1 MEKISDWYPKRTL
14 GSLLDDAAAKWGN
27 REAITYKGDSWSFT
41 DWKREADRLAKGLI
55 AYSVKPA
62 DRVAVW
68 MVNRP
73 DWLFVMFA
81 IAKVGACIVPLNT
94 RYRSD
99 DVAYTLAQSRSSLLI
114 SVDQSGPVD
123 YRAMLA
129 DTMPDIDK
137 GSDGAL
143 KLVGFPELRRLVFL
157 GNETLPNS
165 SSWDDMLTAG
175 AVVSDTELQARSDA
189 VDPDSLLMIGY
200 TSGTTG
206 HPKGVM
212 QAHIVIRNV
221 HERAQLL
228 GMTFEDVHL
237 NYLPMFHLYGYS
249 ELAMMAVI
257 SGAKQVL
264 MDAFD
269 AETALDTA
277 EREGVTI
284 MHGFE
289 AHWLDLLTSQEKRP
303 RKLNFRFGTL
313 PSGVDS
319 TIPIA
324 EKVQDVFGPTISGY
338 GMTEAWAFITVTNPG
353 HTREQRVNASGYPM
367 NDYEFRIID
376 PETGQDQPTGVSGE
390 ILIRG
395 YAVMKGYWDKPEATA
410 EAIDKDGWLHSGDM
424 GLIRPDGHLVFQGR
438 YKDMLKV
445 GGENVSPAEMEAY
458 LRNMPEVLDAAIVS
472 YPDPRLT
479 EVPVAFVL
487 ASGDGAVVPETII
500 GRCKGKVASFKIPR
514 HVIELPE
521 FPMTPSGKVRKIE
534 LRAAA
539 LDFLKEPDARDA
551 GNE

>member
-1 MEKISDWYPKRTL
+1 MTNTGTTEWYPKRTM
-14 GSLLDDAAAKWGN
+14 GPLLDEAAAKWGD
-27 REAITYKGDSWSFT
+27 RVAVSYKGESWTFA
-41 DWKREADRLAKGLI
+41 DWQRETDRLAKGLM
-55 AYSVKPA
+55 AYGVEPGE
-62 DRVAVW
+62 RVAVW

-73 DWLFVMFA
+73 EWLFIMFA

-94 RYRSD
+94 RYRTD

-114 SVDQSGPVD
+114 SVDKSGPVD

-129 DTMPDIDK
+129 DTMPDIEK
-137 GSDGAL
+137 GTDGAL
-143 KLVGFPELRRLVFL
+143 ELGTFPELRRVVFL
-157 GNETLPNS
+157 GDERLPNTT
-165 SSWDDMLTAG
+165 SWDDMLAAG
-175 AVVSDTELQARSDA
+175 AAISDDDLQARADA
-189 VDPDSLLMIGY
+189 VDPNSLLMIGY

-212 QAHIVIRNV
+212 QGHIVIRNV

-228 GMTFEDVHL
+228 GMSFEDVHL

-249 ELAMMAVI
+249 ELAMISVI

-264 MDAFD
+264 LDAFD
-269 AETALDTA
+269 ADEALDTA

-289 AHWLDLLTSQEKRP
+289 AHWLDLLTAQEKRP
-303 RKLNFRFGTL
+303 RSLKLRFGTL

-324 EKVQDVFGPTISGY
+324 DKVQDVFGPTISGY
-338 GMTEAWAFITVTNPG
+338 GMTEAWAFITVTNLG
-353 HTREQRVNASGYPM
+353 HSREQRVNASGYPM

-376 PETGQDQPTGVSGE
+376 PETGKDQPTGVSGE

-395 YAVMKGYWDKPEATA
+395 YAVMKGYWDKPEETA
-410 EAIDKDGWLHSGDM
+410 AAIDADGWLHSGDM
-424 GLIRPDGHLVFQGR
+424 GLFREDGHMVFQGR

-458 LRNMPEVLDAAIVS
+458 LRGMPEILDAAIVS
-472 YPDPRLT
+472 YPDLRLT

-487 ASGDGAVVPETII
+487 ASGDGAVVPEDII
-500 GRCKGKVASFKIPR
+500 GHCKGRIASFKIPR

-534 LRAAA
+534 LRAKA
-539 LDFLKEPDARDA
+539 LEMLGEPS
-551 GNE
+551 

>member
-1 MEKISDWYPKRTL
+1 MGP
-14 GSLLDDAAAKWGN
+14 LLDEAAAKWGD
-27 REAITYKGDSWSFT
+27 REAVSYKGITWTFA
-41 DWKREADRLAKGLI
+41 DWQREADRLAKGLM
-55 AYSVKPA
+55 AYGVEPG

-73 DWLFVMFA
+73 EWLFIMFA

-94 RYRSD
+94 RYRTD
-99 DVAYTLAQSRSSLLI
+99 DVAYTLAQSRSALLI
-114 SVDQSGPVD
+114 SVDKSGPVD

-129 DTMPDIDK
+129 DTMPDIGN

-143 KLVGFPELRRLVFL
+143 ELETFPELRRVVFL
-157 GNETLPNS
+157 GDERLPNTT
-165 SSWDDMLTAG
+165 SWDDMLAAG
-175 AVVSDTELQARSDA
+175 AAISDAELQARADA

-212 QAHIVIRNV
+212 QGHIVIRNV

-228 GMTFEDVHL
+228 GMSFEDVHL

-249 ELAMMAVI
+249 ELAMISVI
-257 SGAKQVL
+257 AGAKQVL

-269 AETALDTA
+269 ADEALDTA

-289 AHWLDLLTSQEKRP
+289 AHWLDLLTAQEKRP
-303 RKLNFRFGTL
+303 RNLKLRFGTL

-324 EKVQDVFGPTISGY
+324 DKVQDVFGPTISGY
-338 GMTEAWAFITVTNPG
+338 GMTEAWAFITVTNLG
-353 HTREQRVNASGYPM
+353 HSREQRVNASGYPM

-376 PETGQDQPTGVSGE
+376 PETGRDQPTGVSGE

-395 YAVMKGYWDKPEATA
+395 YAVMKGYWDKPEETA
-410 EAIDKDGWLHSGDM
+410 AAIDEDGWLHSGDM
-424 GLIRPDGHLVFQGR
+424 GLFRADGHMVFQGR

-458 LRNMPEVLDAAIVS
+458 LRDMPEILDAAIVS

-487 ASGDGAVVPETII
+487 ASGDGAVVPDEII
-500 GRCKGKVASFKIPR
+500 GRCKGRVASFKIPR

-534 LRAAA
+534 LRATA
-539 LDFLKEPDARDA
+539 LEMLGEPGGKQA
-551 GNE
+551 GND

>member
-94 RYRSD
+94 RYRAD

-143 KLVGFPELRRLVFL
+143 ELAGFPELRRLVFL

-175 AVVSDTELQARSDA
+175 AVVSDAELQARSDA

-237 NYLPMFHLYGYS
+237 N
-249 ELAMMAVI
+249 
-257 SGAKQVL
+257 
-264 MDAFD
+264 
-269 AETALDTA
+269 
-277 EREGVTI
+277 
-284 MHGFE
+284 
-289 AHWLDLLTSQEKRP
+289 
-303 RKLNFRFGTL
+303 
-313 PSGVDS
+313 
-319 TIPIA
+319 
-324 EKVQDVFGPTISGY
+324 
-338 GMTEAWAFITVTNPG
+338 
-353 HTREQRVNASGYPM
+353 
-367 NDYEFRIID
+367 
-376 PETGQDQPTGVSGE
+376 
-390 ILIRG
+390 
-395 YAVMKGYWDKPEATA
+395 
-410 EAIDKDGWLHSGDM
+410 
-424 GLIRPDGHLVFQGR
+424 
-438 YKDMLKV
+438 
-445 GGENVSPAEMEAY
+445 
-458 LRNMPEVLDAAIVS
+458 
-472 YPDPRLT
+472 
-479 EVPVAFVL
+479 
-487 ASGDGAVVPETII
+487 
-500 GRCKGKVASFKIPR
+500 
-514 HVIELPE
+514 
-521 FPMTPSGKVRKIE
+521 
-534 LRAAA
+534 
-539 LDFLKEPDARDA
+539 
-551 GNE
+551 

>member
-1 MEKISDWYPKRTL
+1 MGP
-14 GSLLDDAAAKWGN
+14 LLDEAAAKWGD
-27 REAITYKGDSWSFT
+27 REAVSYKGITWTFA
-41 DWKREADRLAKGLI
+41 DWQREADRLAKGLM
-55 AYSVKPA
+55 AYGVEPG

-73 DWLFVMFA
+73 EWLFIMFA

-94 RYRSD
+94 RYRTD
-99 DVAYTLAQSRSSLLI
+99 DVAYTLAQSRSALLI
-114 SVDQSGPVD
+114 SVDKSGPVD

-129 DTMPDIDK
+129 DTMPDIGN

-143 KLVGFPELRRLVFL
+143 ELETFPELRRVVFL
-157 GNETLPNS
+157 GDERLPNTT
-165 SSWDDMLTAG
+165 SWDDMLAAG
-175 AVVSDTELQARSDA
+175 AAISDAELQARADA

-212 QAHIVIRNV
+212 QGHIVIRNV

-228 GMTFEDVHL
+228 GMSFEDVHL

-249 ELAMMAVI
+249 ELAMISVI
-257 SGAKQVL
+257 AGAKQVL

-269 AETALDTA
+269 ADEALDTA

-289 AHWLDLLTSQEKRP
+289 AHWLDLLTAQEKRP
-303 RKLNFRFGTL
+303 RNLKLRFGTL

-324 EKVQDVFGPTISGY
+324 DKVQDVFGPTISGY
-338 GMTEAWAFITVTNPG
+338 GMTEAWAFITVTNLG
-353 HTREQRVNASGYPM
+353 HSREQRVNASGYPM

-376 PETGQDQPTGVSGE
+376 PETGRDQPTGVSGE

-395 YAVMKGYWDKPEATA
+395 YAVMKGYWDKPEETA
-410 EAIDKDGWLHSGDM
+410 AAIDEDGWLHSGDM
-424 GLIRPDGHLVFQGR
+424 GLFRADGHMVFQGR

-458 LRNMPEVLDAAIVS
+458 LRDMPEILDAAIVS

-487 ASGDGAVVPETII
+487 ASGDGAVVPDEII
-500 GRCKGKVASFKIPR
+500 GRCKGRVASFKIPR

-534 LRAAA
+534 LRATA
-539 LDFLKEPDARDA
+539 LEMLGEPGGKQA
-551 GNE
+551 GNA

>member
-1 MEKISDWYPKRTL
+1 MTDWYPKRTL
-14 GSLLDDAAAKWGN
+14 GSLLDDAALKWGN
-27 REAITYKGDSWSFT
+27 REALVYGDGRWTFA
-41 DWKREADRLAKGLI
+41 DWKEEADRLAKGLM
-55 AYSVKPA
+55 AYGVEPG

-73 DWLFVMFA
+73 EWLFLMFA

-94 RYRSD
+94 RYRTD
-99 DVAYTLAQSRSSLLI
+99 DVAYTLAQSRSSLLVSI
-114 SVDQSGPVD
+114 DRSGPVD
-123 YRAMLA
+123 YRALLA
-129 DTMPDIDK
+129 GAMPDIAK

-143 KLVGFPELRRLVFL
+143 ELETFPELRRVVFL
-157 GNETLPNS
+157 GEEALPNTS
-165 SSWDDMLTAG
+165 GWDDMLAAG
-175 AVVSDTELQARSDA
+175 AAITDAALQARAAA
-189 VDPDSLLMIGY
+189 VDPNDMLMIAY

-212 QAHIVIRNV
+212 QGHIVIRNV

-249 ELAMMAVI
+249 ELTVI
-257 SGAKQVL
+257 SVLSGAKQIL

-269 AETALDTA
+269 AEAALDVA
-277 EREGVTI
+277 ERDGVTI
-284 MHGFE
+284 LHGFE
-289 AHWLDLLTSQEKRP
+289 AHWLDLLTAQEKRP
-303 RKLNFRFGTL
+303 RKLKLRFGTL

-324 EKVQDVFGPTISGY
+324 EKVQDVFCPTITGY
-338 GMTEAWAFITVTNPG
+338 GLTEGWAFITVTTLG
-353 HTREQRVNASGYPM
+353 HSREQRVNASGYPM
-367 NDYEFRIID
+367 NDYEFRIVD
-376 PETGQDQPTGVSGE
+376 PETGREQPTGTSGE

-410 EAIDKDGWLHSGDM
+410 DAIDAEGWLHSGDM
-424 GLIRPDGHLVFQGR
+424 GLMRPDGHMVFQGR

-458 LRNMPEVLDAAIVS
+458 LRDMPEVLDAAIVA

-487 ASGDGAVVPETII
+487 ASGDGDVVPDEII
-500 GRCKGKVASFKIPR
+500 ARCKGRVASFKIPR
-514 HVIELPE
+514 HVIELAE

-539 LDFLKEPDARDA
+539 LDVLGDPA
-551 GNE
+551 

>member
-1 MEKISDWYPKRTL
+1 MSDWYPKRTL
-14 GSLLDDAAAKWGN
+14 GSLLDEAEVKWGA
-27 REAITYKGDSWSFT
+27 REALLYEGRSWTFA

-55 AYSVKPA
+55 AYGVEPG

-73 DWLFVMFA
+73 EWLFLMFA

-94 RYRSD
+94 RYRTD
-99 DVAYTLAQSRSSLLI
+99 DVAYTLAQSRSSLLV
-114 SVDQSGPVD
+114 SVDRSGPVD
-123 YRAMLA
+123 YRALLA
-129 DTMPDIDK
+129 AAMPDIDR

-143 KLVGFPELRRLVFL
+143 QLETFPELRRIVFL
-157 GNETLPNS
+157 GAEKLANTS
-165 SSWDDMLTAG
+165 GWDDMLAAG
-175 AVVSDTELQARSDA
+175 EAVSDTALQARADA
-189 VDPDSLLMIGY
+189 VDPDDLLMIGY

-212 QAHIVIRNV
+212 QGHIVIRNV

-249 ELAMMAVI
+249 ELAVMSVI

-264 MDAFD
+264 MDSFD
-269 AETALDTA
+269 AEAALDMA
-277 EREGVTI
+277 ERTGVTI
-284 MHGFE
+284 LHGFE
-289 AHWLDLLTSQEKRP
+289 AHWLDLLTAQAKRP
-303 RKLNFRFGTL
+303 RQLNLRFGTL

-324 EKVQDVFGPTISGY
+324 EKVQDVFCPTISGY
-338 GMTEAWAFITVTNPG
+338 GMTEAWAFITITNLG
-353 HTREQRVNASGYPM
+353 HSREQRVNASGYPM
-367 NDYEFRIID
+367 NDYEFRIVD
-376 PETGQDQPTGVSGE
+376 PETGRDQPTGVSGE

-395 YAVMKGYWDKPEATA
+395 YAVMKGYWDKPAETA
-410 EAIDKDGWLHSGDM
+410 DTIDEEGWLHSGDM
-424 GLIRPDGHLVFQGR
+424 GLMRPDGHMVFQGR

-458 LRNMPEVLDAAIVS
+458 LRDMPEVLDAAIVA

-487 ASGDGAVVPETII
+487 ASGDGAVVPDDII
-500 GRCKGKVASFKIPR
+500 ARCKGRVASFKIPR
-514 HVIELPE
+514 HVIELPA

-534 LRAAA
+534 LRAKA
-539 LDFLKEPDARDA
+539 LEMLGDPGTRQA
-551 GNE
+551 GND